1 MVVEKPVE
9 YPEGIA
15 TAPGGAGRKAQHI
28 QGSHLSNNQTDP
40 CVCEFDSPAKTNI
53 FQCKLRSGEYGGK
66 YSNLHP
72 AF

>member
-28 QGSHLSNNQTDP
+28 LYRISQT
-40 CVCEFDSPAKTNI
+40 I
-53 FQCKLRSGEYGGK
+53 KLILVFANSTPRPRPTFFNAS
-66 YSNLHP
+66 
-72 AF
+72 